1 MKIILRQNVPN
12 LGEIGEVVT
21 VKSGYARN
29 FLIPRQLAYVATDSA
44 MRALETEKKQYAVK
58 MEKAKQSAEV
68 VAAQLA
74 DLQVSIPMQ
83 VGEEGRLFG
92 SVTGQMIA
100 QELDSISHS
109 SSATEDRWYGSSE
122 QCDIFPK
129 PLMVNVMKIHS
140 HPFIKGDLRPTTDL
154 PLAGNSRQDIM
165 STLLPIRA
173 LGRFAS
179 GQGTR
184 PHKRHV
190 SSDDVEQL
198 WQFIKTRST

>member
-100 QELDSISHS
+100 QELEVRGFKVDRRSIVID
-109 SSATEDRWYGSSE
+109 E
-122 QCDIFPK
+122 P
-129 PLMVNVMKIHS
+129 
-140 HPFIKGDLRPTTDL
+140 
-154 PLAGNSRQDIM
+154 
-165 STLLPIRA
+165 
-173 LGRFAS
+173 
-179 GQGTR
+179 
-184 PHKRHV
+184 
-190 SSDDVEQL
+190 
-198 WQFIKTRST
+198 IKTLGVFEVKVKLHADIAAPLKVWVISQE